1 LSAIAAGRLL
11 MKKLLLAGV
20 AVRFIAA
27 GSLFLCAVVAG
38 LLITTYSYAQVRPE
52 ELRRDKFHPHTLPHR
67 EEQPPQSREQREAER
82 ILRCK
87 LGIGSFW
94 DKCRSRHTR
103 TLGQFSSVSRRRR
116 DKNISSPHSHPE
128 DLTRVL
134 SRCGRPL
141 GSHLRHLRNSRNQ
154 KLLDVESSASSA

>member
-1 LSAIAAGRLL
+1 

-94 DKCRSRHTR
+94 DKCE
-103 TLGQFSSVSRRRR
+103 
-116 DKNISSPHSHPE
+116 KPPHADFGTVFQRQPETPRQKHLKPPLNPE